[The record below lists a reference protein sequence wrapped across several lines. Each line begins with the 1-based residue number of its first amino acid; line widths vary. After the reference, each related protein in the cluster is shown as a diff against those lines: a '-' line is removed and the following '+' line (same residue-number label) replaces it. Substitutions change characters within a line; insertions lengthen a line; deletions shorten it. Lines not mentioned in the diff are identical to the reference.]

1 MLTSLINTSDN
12 KQLKKIKVDFI
23 ERNPAQPRKYFDNE
37 ELMELSASIKEY
49 GILNPISVRKKGT
62 RYELIAGERRLRASK
77 LAGLTDIPCIVMTAS
92 DEDSSVLAIIENI
105 QRSDLDFFEE
115 ALSYK
120 KLIEHFNFTQEDAAK
135 KIGKTQSSV
144 ANKLRLL
151 KLSSDNIELIKIGN
165 LTERHARALLRL
177 SSEQDRM
184 KTTQYIIEKQL
195 NVSKTDEYIDFILS
209 NDEIKHKKK
218 SKISYLIKDVR
229 IFMNTIDKS
238 LKTMQSAGIDAI
250 VDRDETDTN
259 IILHISIPKS
269 SNK

>member
-23 ERNPAQPRKYFDNE
+23 ERNPSQPRKYFDNE

-105 QRSDLDFFEE
+105 QRADLDFFEE

-177 SSEQDRM
+177 ASEADRM
-184 KTTQYIIEKQL
+184 RVTQYIIEKQL

-209 NDEIKHKKK
+209 NDETKQKKK

-238 LKTMQSAGIDAI
+238 LKTMKSAGIDAI
-250 VDRDETDTN
+250 VDRDETDTD
-259 IILHISIPKS
+259 IILHISIPK
-269 SNK
+269 NK